1 MPRVL
6 IVDDNPSNTF
16 AFSSL
21 LEDEGFEVELAS
33 NGLEALTR
41 IEQQLP
47 DLVLT
52 DLRMPEMDG
61 NELCRRLADEPATSA
76 VPVIVVS
83 GVDDALPST
92 AAHARQVIRKPVASA
107 ALLAAIRDQGLL
119 A

>member
-21 LEDEGFEVELAS
+21 LEDEGFEVQLAS

-41 IEQQLP
+41 IGEQRP

-61 NELCRRLADEPATSA
+61 NELCQRLADDASTSEL
-76 VPVIVVS
+76 PVIVVT
-83 GVDDALPST
+83 GVSDALPST
-92 AAHARQVIRKPVASA
+92 AAHARQVIRKPVGSD
-107 ALLAAIRDQGLL
+107 ALLAAIREHGLG